1 MIDTQAI
8 KQAYIDLY
16 VELRRYIWD
25 IDTVECLAEFE
36 GECYKAFPDI
46 KSLRFKFD
54 KLNQCI
60 SSTSAKDEELKKAIA
75 AFRETI
81 DESDASVY
89 SRLQKVEEVI
99 PV

>member
-8 KQAYIDLY
+8 KQGYIDLY

-25 IDTVECLAEFE
+25 IDTVEALAEFE
-36 GECYKAFPDI
+36 GECYKTFPDV

-54 KLNQCI
+54 KLNQHV
-60 SSTSAKDEELKKAIA
+60 SSTASKDEDLKKAIA
-75 AFRETI
+75 AFREII
-81 DESDASVY
+81 DESDTSVY